1 MNAKQ
6 RWAGIAA
13 ASLAL
18 ALLSSAC
25 SSSKKTASAPSSAAP
40 SATAPAPSSSAPAAA
55 GTSSSAPAAAPTSSA
70 AAPPASSSGPA
81 PKGTLTFW
89 ARDSDSFL
97 TTVVNAYNASQS
109 NIHVN
114 LTLVPQ
120 ANFVQKLGT
129 AVASNSGPDIAA
141 TDLVFAP
148 YFASVGAFKD
158 ITDFYNSLPYKS
170 TFDPAHVNQA
180 TYKGKI
186 YALPVTAEASV
197 LYYNK
202 TLFAKA
208 HIAGPPTTYA
218 QVEADAKAITALG
231 GGDKGY
237 YFSGAC
243 AGCNIFTFAPYIWG
257 SGGDVL
263 DSSGNPTLDTPQ
275 VAAALQLYR
284 DMWQAGDIP
293 ASAKTDD
300 GSFFSTPFAKG
311 NIGMVTSGAFF
322 TATLKAAKPAVDFG
336 VAPIPGQTSGSS
348 SFAGGDEVAI
358 GSATKN
364 VAAAEAF
371 MTWITSDGQTLIAQK
386 GFAVPIRSDIAASD
400 YVPQDPD
407 HYTLLAA
414 QLQTGK
420 TPYSLVE
427 NALFNDGS
435 GPWIQMIQ
443 QAVFGNGTIAAAQA
457 TAQKSAAAIVAK
469 GPGGS

>member
-1 MNAKQ
+1 MNPRQTWVAV
-6 RWAGIAA
+6 GA
-13 ASLAL
+13 ASIVIG
-18 ALLSSAC
+18 LLGSAC
-25 SSSKKTASAPSSAAP
+25 SSSSKPSTS
-40 SATAPAPSSSAPAAA
+40 
-55 GTSSSAPAAAPTSSA
+55 TSSSTTVTTSASGASAPTSSVPTSSA
-70 AAPPASSSGPA
+70 SAGSPPATASGGPA
-81 PKGTLTFW
+81 PTGTLTFW
-89 ARDSDSFL
+89 SRDSDSFL
-97 TTVVNAYNASQS
+97 TQVVAAYNASQS
-109 NIHVN
+109 NIKVN

-129 AVASNSGPDIAA
+129 AVANKSGPDIVA

-158 ITDFYNSLPYKS
+158 ITDFYNTLPYKS
-170 TFDPAHVNQA
+170 QFDPAHVNQA
-180 TYKGKI
+180 TYNGKI

-208 HIAGPPTTYA
+208 HIAGPPKTYA
-218 QVEADAKAITALG
+218 DVVADAKAITALG
-231 GGDKGY
+231 AGTKGY

-263 DSSGNPTLDTPQ
+263 DGKGNPTLNTPQ
-275 VAAALQLYR
+275 VAAALKMYH
-284 DMWQAGDIP
+284 DMWAEGDIP

-300 GSFFSTPFAKG
+300 GSFFSAPFAKG
-311 NIGMVTSGAFF
+311 NVGMVTSGAFF

-336 VAPIPGQTSGSS
+336 VAPIPGETSGSS

-364 VAAAEAF
+364 VAAAQAF
-371 MTWITSDGQTLIAQK
+371 MTWITSEGQKIIAAK
-386 GFAVPIRSDIAASD
+386 GYAVPIRSDIAASD
-400 YVPQDPD
+400 YVTLDPD
-407 HYTLLAA
+407 HNTLLAA

-443 QAVFGNGTIAAAQA
+443 KAVFGGDIAGAQA
-457 TAQKSAAAIVAK
+457 TAQKAAESIVAK

>member
-6 RWAGIAA
+6 QWAGVAA
-13 ASLAL
+13 ASIAL
-18 ALLSSAC
+18 ALVSSAC
-25 SSSKKTASAPSSAAP
+25 SSSKKPASPAASSAPTSSASAPAVSAVASS
-40 SATAPAPSSSAPAAA
+40 TAPAASSSAPAAT
-55 GTSSSAPAAAPTSSA
+55 GN
-70 AAPPASSSGPA
+70 
-81 PKGTLTFW
+81 LTFW

-97 TTVVNAYNASQS
+97 TTVVAAYNASQS
-109 NIHVN
+109 NIKVT

-129 AVASNSGPDIAA
+129 AVANNSGPDIAA

-158 ITDFYNSLPYKS
+158 ITDFYNSLSYKS
-170 TFDPAHVNQA
+170 QFDPAHVAQA
-180 TYKGKI
+180 TLKGKI

-202 TLFAKA
+202 ALFAKA
-208 HIAGPPTTYA
+208 KIAAPPTTYA
-218 QVEADAKAITALG
+218 EVVADAKAITALG
-231 GGDKGY
+231 GGNKGY

-263 DSSGNPTLDTPQ
+263 DASGKPTLNTPQ
-275 VAAALQLYR
+275 VAAALKMYR
-284 DMWQAGDIP
+284 DMWVAGDIP

-300 GSFFSTPFAKG
+300 GSFFSAPFAKG
-311 NIGMVTSGAFF
+311 NVGMVTSGAFF

-336 VAPIPGQTSGSS
+336 VAPIPGETSGSS

-364 VAAAEAF
+364 VAAAESF
-371 MTWITSDGQTLIAQK
+371 MTWITSEGQKLIAAK

-400 YVPQDPD
+400 YVPLDPAN
-407 HYTLLAA
+407 YTLLAA

-443 QAVFGNGTIAAAQA
+443 KAVFGGDIAGAQAAAQ
-457 TAQKSAAAIVAK
+457 TAAEAIVAK
-469 GPGGS
+469 GPGG

>member
-1 MNAKQ
+1 MIRKHQ
-6 RWAGIAA
+6 W
-13 ASLAL
+13 ASLAAAGFAVAML
-18 ALLSSAC
+18 ASAC
-25 SSSKKTASAPSSAAP
+25 SSSSSSGTPSS
-40 SATAPAPSSSAPAAA
+40 A
-55 GTSSSAPAAAPTSSA
+55 GTSSTSAPTPAVASSGGTPSTPASSA
-70 AAPPASSSGPA
+70 AA

-97 TTVVNAYNASQS
+97 TKVVADYNASQS
-109 NIHVN
+109 NIKVN

-120 ANFVQKLGT
+120 ANFVQKFGT
-129 AVASNSGPDIAA
+129 AVANGTGPDIAA

-158 ITDFYNSLPYKS
+158 ITDLYNALPYKS
-170 TFDPAHVNQA
+170 TLSPAHVAQA
-180 TYKGKI
+180 TYKGKV

-208 HIAGPPTTYA
+208 HIAAPPKTYA
-218 QVEADAKAITALG
+218 EVEADAKAITALG

-243 AGCNIFTFAPYIWG
+243 AGCNIFTFAPYIWA
-257 SGGDVL
+257 SGGNVL
-263 DSSGNPTLDTPQ
+263 DSSGQPTLNTPQ
-275 VAAALQLYR
+275 VADALKMYR
-284 DMWQAGDIP
+284 EMWTDGDIP

-336 VAPIPGQTSGSS
+336 VAPIPGETGGSS
-348 SFAGGDEVAI
+348 SFAGGDEIAI
-358 GSATKN
+358 GSGTKN
-364 VAAAEAF
+364 EAAAWSF
-371 MTWITSDGQTLIAQK
+371 LQWITDAGQKYIADN
-386 GFAVPIRSDIAASD
+386 GFAVPIRSDIATSN
-400 YVPQDPD
+400 YIPQDPA
-407 HYTLLAA
+407 HYQLLAD
-414 QLQTGK
+414 QLQKGK

-443 QAVFGNGTIAAAQA
+443 KAVFGGDIAGAQA
-457 TAQKSAAAIVAK
+457 DAQKAATTIVAK